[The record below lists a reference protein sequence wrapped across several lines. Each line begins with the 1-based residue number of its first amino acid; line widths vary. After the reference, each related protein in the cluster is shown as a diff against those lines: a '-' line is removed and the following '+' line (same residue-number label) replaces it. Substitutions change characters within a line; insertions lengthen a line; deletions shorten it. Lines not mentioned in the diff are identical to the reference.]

1 MILNGNNYSTTINNV
16 DNITCL
22 FEEIMAARD
31 VSYLPGLKLET
42 SGKGDQCPLSMQK
55 LIICAHC
62 YLTTTCKG

>member
-22 FEEIMAARD
+22 FEEMMAARD

-42 SGKGDQCPLSMQK
+42 SGKGD
-55 LIICAHC
+55 
-62 YLTTTCKG
+62 